1 MTNKP
6 TLNTLINF
14 VPENEIECEIF
25 NINKNVLNKYFKD
38 TKEYWNKGKFYLG
51 GQILIEPNEE
61 ITFLKINN
69 VREIQIQKDID
80 ISACNSFEIA
90 SINQCKR
97 DLNEIE
103 IILNPSDM
111 LIYRGC
117 EIEHWRNKFEG
128 NICAQV
134 FLHYNDINGPFKL
147 NNKYDNRPFLGCQK
161 IQ

>member
-103 IILNPSDM
+103 IILIKYNEIYKLRMKNILYMTILKQDLSN
-111 LIYRGC
+111 LIISYL
-117 EIEHWRNKFEG
+117 F
-128 NICAQV
+128 
-134 FLHYNDINGPFKL
+134 
-147 NNKYDNRPFLGCQK
+147 
-161 IQ
+161 

>member
-103 IILNPSDM
+103 IILIKYNEIYKLRMKNILYMTILKQDLSN
-111 LIYRGC
+111 LIIYYL
-117 EIEHWRNKFEG
+117 F
-128 NICAQV
+128 
-134 FLHYNDINGPFKL
+134 
-147 NNKYDNRPFLGCQK
+147 
-161 IQ
+161 